1 MKGVLTVTTRT
12 FDQILG
18 IFSLCLAA
26 GELDLLGKKPLLR
39 LQRTG
44 RIEAMVQCL
53 AHVQFVRKYTAAA
66 ICQHPAV
73 DSAICCA
80 RFRADICFHLDTYRC
95 SRSGTARRTSMAKKQ
110 NSLMHSTIVNG
121 SPDTSC
127 PYINHSL
134 VRGLCVA
141 SVRCPQSDLTLLC

>member
-66 ICQHPAV
+66 ICQHPAGR
-73 DSAICCA
+73 
-80 RFRADICFHLDTYRC
+80 RFR
-95 SRSGTARRTSMAKKQ
+95 
-110 NSLMHSTIVNG
+110 N
-121 SPDTSC
+121 
-127 PYINHSL
+127 
-134 VRGLCVA
+134 
-141 SVRCPQSDLTLLC
+141 LLCQVGCSHMLPPRHLSMQPLWHCTAHEHGEETKLIM